1 MSLWANKNHMIGCIS
16 ALGPARE
23 TMKIARE
30 KKVFRANKDDDDE
43 QGNDALALTFTRSV
57 CVLCLSWALAG
68 S

>member
-1 MSLWANKNHMIGCIS
+1 MS
-16 ALGPARE
+16 GPRDDEDRE
-23 TMKIARE
+23 RE

-43 QGNDALALTFTRSV
+43 QGNDALALTSTRSV